1 MLQTKINSSQIII
14 SLFNEFYS
22 LFLNKVNFSYLINLY
37 IKKNIILI
45 FNKNYDFS
53 LNEFKNVNNNL
64 NENIKEYK
72 ITFNGIFFSY
82 IYIYIYLKEDLNNT
96 QIDQLNLFLSYL
108 GLFYYNNYN
117 NYNNFNQNDC
127 VERINLFNN
136 IYDIIDTNILLLND
150 QLNIIY
156 YNKSAYLLLEK
167 INIKLSINLCKN
179 FNIFDVFSE
188 LEEHI
193 KINET
198 YKNKKIFY
206 TININNT
213 DIRIRID
220 INTIKFNE
228 LYNIIILTPII
239 NENKTCDNIGFLS
252 HELRNPLQTITFAN
266 ELLKIKKENKYIDII
281 DTCTNDM
288 IKIVNDILDIDRIES
303 NQIYLN
309 IVDVSL
315 DEILNDIEFSIPK
328 NKNINFTIKKYTNI
342 QFNTDPTR
350 LKQILLNIINNS
362 IKYSKNNSINNIEL
376 NIKLTDN
383 FINFHISDNGIGI
396 KKDKLLELIELKE
409 LKPSITLNKT
419 NSNGIG
425 LYLCNKLAILLDGSI
440 QIKSEYMN
448 FTEIIFTHP
457 LNISFNNLLSNKKI
471 ENFKVFDKILI
482 IDSNNLLLNVFK
494 EIIMNLK
501 YKYSLHNNFLIDL
514 CDNVNLVCDMVKLND
529 YDIVFMDLYVCD
541 INGITLSKLLRKQY
555 YNKKII
561 GMTTN
566 SEDIYCNDS
575 LQTSIYENVLDEN
588 KRKIIQLY
596 DDIMLKPFTENDVL
610 NRLKY

>member
-1 MLQTKINSSQIII
+1 MLQTKINSSQKNII

-45 FNKNYDFS
+45 FNKSYDYI
-53 LNEFKNVNNNL
+53 LNELHNDNK
-64 NENIKEYK
+64 KEYK
-72 ITFNGIFFSY
+72 ITFNDIFFSY
-82 IYIYIYLKEDLNNT
+82 IYIDFKEEINNEQKE
-96 QIDQLNLFLSYL
+96 QINLFLSYL
-108 GLFYYNNYN
+108 GLFYYNNLN
-117 NYNNFNQNDC
+117 
-127 VERINLFNN
+127 ERINLFNN
-136 IYDIIDTNILLLND
+136 IFDIIDTNVLLLND

-167 INIKLSINLCKN
+167 INTKLSINL
-179 FNIFDVFSE
+179 NIYDVFSQ
-188 LEEHI
+188 LEDHI
-193 KINET
+193 KLNDI

-206 TININNT
+206 TINKNNT
-213 DIRIRID
+213 DIRIRMD
-220 INTIKFNE
+220 ISTIKYDE

-239 NENKTCDNIGFLS
+239 NQNKTCDNIGFLS
-252 HELRNPLQTITFAN
+252 HELRNPLQTITFAT
-266 ELLKIKKENKYIDII
+266 ELLKIKKENKYINII
-281 DTCTNDM
+281 DKSTNDM
-288 IKIVNDILDIDRIES
+288 IKIINDILDIDRIES

-309 IVDVSL
+309 IIDVSL
-315 DEILNDIEFSIPK
+315 DDILNDIEFSIPK
-328 NKNINFTIKKYTNI
+328 NKNINFTIKKDSNI
-342 QFNTDPTR
+342 KFNTDPTR

-362 IKYSKNNSINNIEL
+362 IKYSRNDTTNNIQL
-376 NIKLTDN
+376 NIKYNEDS
-383 FINFHISDNGIGI
+383 INFHISDTGIGI
-396 KKDKLLELIELKE
+396 KKDKLSELME

-425 LYLCNKLAILLDGSI
+425 LYLCNKLAILLGGSI

-457 LNISFNNLLSNKKI
+457 LNISFNNSILQKQI

-482 IDSNNLLLNVFK
+482 IDSDNLLLSVFK
-494 EIIMNLK
+494 DIIMNLK
-501 YKYSLHNNFLIDL
+501 YKYSLNNNFLIDL

-529 YDIVFMDLYVCD
+529 YDIIFMDLYVCD
-541 INGITLSKLLRKQY
+541 INGITLAKLLRKQY

-561 GMTTN
+561 GMTTD
-566 SEDIYCNDS
+566 SKDIYCNDS

-596 DDIMLKPFTENDVL
+596 DDIMLKPFTENDIL
-610 NRLKY
+610 DRLKY